1 MNIAGVRLRDAE
13 INTERIRL
21 LDMEHF
27 HARVIRDDQIADVRI
42 ASGDD
47 AREWRSHTFK
57 RDLLLKNTNVGG
69 EGLGIS
75 LGRLLVGGC
84 VVGVELGDDAFVP
97 QLLPFVVRNFGQLR
111 ASLRQRGLG
120 TGLIKLM
127 VKIRCVDLGQQLVL
141 FDVCPDVYHPAFEVS
156 VDARKNTRFLPRP
169 DLSRKHEAIG
179 RRAGRWRNYRYGW
192 YCQLIRIGGGL
203 FTL

>member
-47 AREWRSHTFK
+47 AREWRSHTFEC
-57 RDLLLKNTNVGG
+57 DLLFENPNVRGKGG
-69 EGLGIS
+69 GIS

-97 QLLPFVVRNFGQLR
+97 QLLPFVICNFGQLR
-111 ASLRQRGLG
+111 ASLRKRGLG

-127 VKIRCVDLGQQLVL
+127 VKIRCVDLSQQLVL
-141 FDVCPDVYHPAFEVS
+141 LNVCPDVYVPAFEVA
-156 VDARKNTRFLPRP
+156 VNPRKDTRFLPR
-169 DLSRKHEAIG
+169 SYFRRQHQSVG
-179 RRAGRWRNYRYGW
+179 RGAGSWRNYRYGW
-192 YCQLIRIGGGL
+192 YGQLIRIGCGL
-203 FTL
+203 

>member
-27 HARVIRDDQIADVRI
+27 HSRVIRDDQIADVRI

-57 RDLLLKNTNVGG
+57 RDLLFENTNVGG
-69 EGLGIS
+69 EGGGIS

-111 ASLRQRGLG
+111 ASLCERGLG

-127 VKIRCVDLGQQLVL
+127 VKIRCVDLSQQLVL
-141 FDVCPDVYHPAFEVS
+141 LNVCPDVYVPALEVA
-156 VDARKNTRFLPRP
+156 VNPRKDTRFLPRFYFRRQHQ
-169 DLSRKHEAIG
+169 SIG
-179 RRAGRWRNYRYGW
+179 RGAGSWRNYRYGW